1 MSRDAA
7 SFDRL
12 YRETA
17 DPWNYETSPYE
28 AEKYARCL
36 ALLPP
41 RRFGRALEVGCSIG
55 VMSEAIARRCDSLL
69 GLDFAPTAVERA
81 RARRIPG
88 ARFEVAGVPEGWPE
102 GRWDLIVLSEV
113 LYYLSPAA
121 LDEAIRRVVDTLAPG
136 GVCLVAGY
144 LGPTE
149 TTLSAPEVEA
159 RLLAALSA
167 DRPDH
172 VIRRDAASAWIAAAF
187 ACNGAHSSGG

>member
-1 MSRDAA
+1 MTRDAA

-17 DPWNYETSPYE
+17 DPWDYETSTYE

-41 RRFGRALEVGCSIG
+41 RRFAHALEVGCSIG

-69 GLDFAPTAVERA
+69 ALDFAPTAIEKA
-81 RARRIPG
+81 RARDIPG
-88 ARFEVAGVPEGWPE
+88 AKFEVAAVPEGWPD
-102 GRWDLIVLSEV
+102 GHWDLIVLSEV

-121 LDEAIRRVVDTLAPG
+121 LDEVICRVVDSLAPDG
-136 GVCLVAGY
+136 LCLVAGY

-149 TTLSAPEVEA
+149 TTLSAREVEF

-167 DRPDH
+167 DRPDYC
-172 VIRRDAASAWIAAAF
+172 IRRDAETTWIAAAF
-187 ACNGAHSSGG
+187 ACNGGHSSGG

>member
-12 YRETA
+12 YRETT
-17 DPWNYETSPYE
+17 DPWDYETSPYE

-69 GLDFAPTAVERA
+69 GIDFAPTAVERA
-81 RARRIPG
+81 RTRRIPG
-88 ARFEVAGVPEGWPE
+88 ARFEVAAVPEGWPE
-102 GRWDLIVLSEV
+102 GHWDLIVLSEV
-113 LYYLSPAA
+113 LYYLPATG
-121 LDEAIRRVVDTLAPG
+121 LDAVLCRVVDSLAPD

-149 TTLSAPEVEA
+149 TTLGAREVET

-167 DRPDH
+167 DRPHHD
-172 VIRRDAASAWIAAAF
+172 IRRDAGTSWIAAAF
-187 ACNGAHSSGG
+187 VCNGAYSSSG